1 LTWLPIKLGVL
12 LKLTLVLFRS
22 FEREKKFINARVGGN
37 DERKKKIDADMAGE
51 TRTEI
56 EVKVVMHI

>member
-22 FEREKKFINARVGGN
+22 FEREFFLINARVGGN

>member
-1 LTWLPIKLGVL
+1 M
-12 LKLTLVLFRS
+12 KLTLVLFRS
-22 FEREKKFINARVGGN
+22 FEREFFLINARVGGN

>member
-1 LTWLPIKLGVL
+1 
-12 LKLTLVLFRS
+12 
-22 FEREKKFINARVGGN
+22 VGGN

-56 EVKVVMHI
+56 EVKVVMHK

>member
-1 LTWLPIKLGVL
+1 M
-12 LKLTLVLFRS
+12 KLTLVLFRS
-22 FEREKKFINARVGGN
+22 FERDFFFINARVGGN